1 MLTLLFGH
9 VPVLSQMTEVHA
21 SFLMMKRSVSVCI
34 IMLQLWGRKVCNCA
48 NADVCVVKS
57 LKGSSV
63 MPAVHMHNFESI
75 SAAEEIIHI
84 KPCCL

>member
-1 MLTLLFGH
+1 M
-9 VPVLSQMTEVHA
+9 
-21 SFLMMKRSVSVCI
+21 SVCTSYARI
-34 IMLQLWGRKVCNCA
+34 VRKVCNCA

-75 SAAEEIIHI
+75 FAAEEIIHKTMLFI
-84 KPCCL
+84 NI